1 MAEYT
6 VRLEHGRTGVN
17 ARQTGP
23 SAACTLWIC
32 WYGEVTTHRWGE
44 RTATITSR
52 WHFTIIRRHRIR
64 APAAAMV
71 QTLTEMGNRTI
82 RTLGELSIVGPPF
95 GRPRQEGHNYPALYG
110 VNAATSAHGQLSTLM
125 YHMER
130 ILRMDHVHRI
140 NFHLSIDEPPEDS
153 SEDSSEDVWEFVD

>member
-52 WHFTIIRRHRIR
+52 WHFTIIRRHRTR

-71 QTLTEMGNRTI
+71 QTLTEMGNQTI

-95 GRPRQEGHNYPALYG
+95 GRPQQEGHIYPALYG
-110 VNAATSAHGQLSTLM
+110 VNAATSAHGKLSFLV
-125 YHMER
+125 YRMER
-130 ILRMDHVHRI
+130 ILRLDHVPRS

-153 SEDSSEDVWEFVD
+153 SEGSSETGWDLVD